1 MPDVITRT
9 LDRAAILLGVPPWVI
24 LVTLVFLIVMTIGI
38 RLLARNSSNDGWKMD
53 WRRDPD
59 ELTDLSPHLRRA
71 RLQMIG
77 AALGMLALLF
87 IALVSLLQD

>member
-1 MPDVITRT
+1 MSDAISRS
-9 LDRAAILLGVPPWVI
+9 LDKISLLLGVPPWVI
-24 LVTLVFLIVMTIGI
+24 VLAPVLLIALMIGV
-38 RLLARNSSNDGWKMD
+38 RLLVRNSGPDGLKLD

-77 AALGMLALLF
+77 AGIGMLALLF
-87 IALVSLLQD
+87 IALLGLLQD